1 MSARTLRHVLP
12 ELSIIRDT
20 CTECGTALYGKP
32 VSVLAVSIGGSG
44 KTMGAVFCSPGCTAL
59 GMEKI
64 GKTVREDLA
73 RVALEG
79 SKAKNLWTLAC
90 STSAPGRRSSG
101 GASWSSSSCS
111 YSGRA
116 SSLAASR

>member
-12 ELSIIRDT
+12 ELSIVRDT

-64 GKTVREDLA
+64 GKAVREDLA
-73 RVALEG
+73 VLAPQKPKE
-79 SKAKNLWTLAC
+79 KN
-90 STSAPGRRSSG
+90 
-101 GASWSSSSCS
+101 
-111 YSGRA
+111 
-116 SSLAASR
+116 

>member
-44 KTMGAVFCSPGCTAL
+44 KTMGAVFCSPGCTAI

-73 RVALEG
+73 VLGPREQQ
-79 SKAKNLWTLAC
+79 KKN
-90 STSAPGRRSSG
+90 
-101 GASWSSSSCS
+101 
-111 YSGRA
+111 
-116 SSLAASR
+116 